1 MTHRRLHGALLA
13 LIIGIGLPAG
23 AAAPPARTI
32 AIMPAQFFAADAKSA
47 ARVTES
53 LVETFRSHGYSVI
66 PMERSRATYAAMKL
80 EPDRHYGDAVALQF
94 GKRLEADLVAYPS
107 LLALGVPATGSK
119 TAPPDATSLSATVDL
134 RVLNTNN
141 GKSIYTRQIR
151 HHFDV
156 APTEGERVSL
166 PPAEATAAASE
177 VTRNYFERVAGSR
190 QELGRPPGK

>member
-1 MTHRRLHGALLA
+1 M
-13 LIIGIGLPAG
+13 GLPAR

-53 LVETFRSHGYSVI
+53 LVEQFRGHGYSVI
-66 PMERSRATYAAMKL
+66 PMERSRATFAAMKL

-94 GKRLEADLVAYPS
+94 GKRLGADLVAYPS
-107 LLALGVPATGSK
+107 LLALGVPATGSD
-119 TAPPDATSLSATVDL
+119 ALPEATSLSATVHL

-141 GKSIYTRQIR
+141 GKTIYTRQIR

-156 APTEGERVSL
+156 ARTEDERVSL
-166 PPAEATAAASE
+166 PPAEADATARE

-190 QELGRPPGK
+190 EEFGRRR